1 MQLDIYRRPEPEHKL
16 SFLAVPA
23 GQPIPEEATSVEW
36 QPVATATEMDVEAPS
51 LAEYAIDQPGQQ
63 IREKGYA
70 ITSVEHQ
77 VEAGG

>member
-23 GQPIPEEATSVEW
+23 GAPIPEEATSVEW
-36 QPVATATEMDVEAPS
+36 QREATAVELDVDGGRIG
-51 LAEYAIDQPGQQ
+51 EYAIEDAGAQ

-70 ITSVEHQ
+70 MTSVQ
-77 VEAGG
+77 NQIEARD

>member
-1 MQLDIYRRPEPEHKL
+1 MKLDIYRRPEPEHKL

-23 GQPIPEEATSVEW
+23 GQEIPQEAINVDW
-36 QPVATATEMDVEAPS
+36 HVVANNVEMDVEAPQ
-51 LAEYAIDQPGQQ
+51 LADYGIDEPSRQ

-70 ITSVEHQ
+70 ITSVYHQ

>member
-1 MQLDIYRRPEPEHKL
+1 MKLDIYRRPEPQHKL

-23 GQPIPEEATSVEW
+23 GQEIPQEAINVDWHVVGNNLEF
-36 QPVATATEMDVEAPS
+36 DVEAQQ
-51 LAEYAIDQPGQQ
+51 LADYGIDEPARQ

-70 ITSVEHQ
+70 ITSVYHQ